1 MEQGRESLLA
11 LIGRHLAINT
21 QYSAIKFNSK
31 KRDGLNRDI
40 SL

>member
-1 MEQGRESLLA
+1 MEQGRESLLE
-11 LIGRHLAINT
+11 
-21 QYSAIKFNSK
+21 QSAIKFNSK